1 MSLSRPEMNI
11 YISSRL
17 CDDDSMLVKKLT
29 EKCRCLL
36 VALTILVAA
45 LDSKIFQR
53 FLSRDLLRKDPM
65 PDEGRTT
72 AVLWLA

>member
-1 MSLSRPEMNI
+1 MSLSWPEMNI

-36 VALTILVAA
+36 VAPTIPVAA

-53 FLSRDLLRKDPM
+53 FLFRGLQHKDSIQTQV
-65 PDEGRTT
+65 RIST
-72 AVLWLA
+72 LS